1 MLVNKG
7 TKMHYL
13 FFHLS
18 VQPWSSVNLSVRL
31 SGEKQNKRD
40 FAPWRS
46 NTHFCL
52 NWSHNANETF
62 LPFASENN
70 PPPTTAFVHS
80 GSSLCRNLL
89 QSHADSCFVYQNIFV
104 LSVHLHQCSA
114 CLVRFPRVL
123 PFARASLTGRRF
135 LVINLPP
142 KRSLVARGTAERQGS
157 ILGILVPNWQ
167 CWPLCREGEQTIIWV
182 VLFKIEI
189 SKFPADGLMQHQLCS
204 SVRNVFFSSFFCTYM
219 SPVIWRLISPNT

>member
-13 FFHLS
+13 FFQLS
-18 VQPWSSVNLSVRL
+18 VQPWSSVHLSVRL

-52 NWSHNANETF
+52 NWSHNANET
-62 LPFASENN
+62 FASENN

-89 QSHADSCFVYQNIFV
+89 QSHADSCFVYQNIDLFSLYTCTSAPLAWSV
-104 LSVHLHQCSA
+104 FLEFSPLPGLPWRAVVFLSSTCHRSA
-114 CLVRFPRVL
+114 RWWQEGQQRDKAVFWEFLCLIGSVGLCVE
-123 PFARASLTGRRF
+123 
-135 LVINLPP
+135 
-142 KRSLVARGTAERQGS
+142 RG
-157 ILGILVPNWQ
+157 
-167 CWPLCREGEQTIIWV
+167 
-182 VLFKIEI
+182 
-189 SKFPADGLMQHQLCS
+189 SKQLS
-204 SVRNVFFSSFFCTYM
+204 EWSFSK
-219 SPVIWRLISPNT
+219 